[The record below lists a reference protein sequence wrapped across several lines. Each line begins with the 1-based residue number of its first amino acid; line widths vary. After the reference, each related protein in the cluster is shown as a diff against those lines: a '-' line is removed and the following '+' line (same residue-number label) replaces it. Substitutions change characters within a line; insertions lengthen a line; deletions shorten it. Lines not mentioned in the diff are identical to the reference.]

1 MQYVPHEYQAFAT
14 DYIESHPIS
23 ALLVDMGLG
32 KTVITLTALLDL
44 LFDSFL
50 IHKVL
55 VIAPLRVGLISWPDE
70 LKKWDHLHFL
80 NLAWLLELN

>member
-1 MQYVPHEYQAFAT
+1 MQYEPHEYQSFAT
-14 DYIESHPIS
+14 EYIKNHPIS

-50 IHKVL
+50 IQF
-55 VIAPLRVGLISWPDE
+55 IFTFYPFYFNI
-70 LKKWDHLHFL
+70 
-80 NLAWLLELN
+80 